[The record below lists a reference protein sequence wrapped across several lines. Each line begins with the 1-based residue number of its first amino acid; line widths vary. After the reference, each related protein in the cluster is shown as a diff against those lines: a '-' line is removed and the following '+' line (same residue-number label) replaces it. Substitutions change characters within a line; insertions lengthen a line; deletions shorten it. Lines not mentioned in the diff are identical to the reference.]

1 MRSFGPRR
9 TGLVEE
15 HDSSN
20 GALNEATEANFRN
33 SLL

>member
-1 MRSFGPRR
+1 
-9 TGLVEE
+9 LVEE